1 MLYNIIINT
10 TNNKL
15 EINIKEKVNL
25 IKGFKI

>member
-1 MLYNIIINT
+1 MLYNIIINI